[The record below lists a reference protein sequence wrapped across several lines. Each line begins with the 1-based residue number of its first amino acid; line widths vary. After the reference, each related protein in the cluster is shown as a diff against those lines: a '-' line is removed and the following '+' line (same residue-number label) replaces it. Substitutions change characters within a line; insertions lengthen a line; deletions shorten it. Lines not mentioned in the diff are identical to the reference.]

1 MTKPS
6 QARCRFRHLPFLRQA
21 RGRSVTSVTS
31 GAVAGGGPITDPIA
45 MGTTTD
51 MTMTGLATTDARMA
65 TMAVRATM
73 VAMADTAAGIAVGG
87 TAGDIGREI

>member
-1 MTKPS
+1 
-6 QARCRFRHLPFLRQA
+6 
-21 RGRSVTSVTS
+21 
-31 GAVAGGGPITDPIA
+31 
-45 MGTTTD
+45 

-87 TAGDIGREI
+87 TVGDIGREI